1 MSLRILRHLLL
12 PLCAL
17 PALLPLSSQALTI
30 GTGPLN
36 GVYYPT
42 GGAICRVLNAG
53 HALHGDSCTVQSTRG
68 SMANLKALN
77 KGEVQLALVQSD
89 VLHHALHGSGPF
101 SGQGANHEL
110 RSLFRLYQESLTLLA
125 APNSGITT
133 LADIEGKRVYPGNP
147 GTGEQITSKALMAA
161 MGWQPGQFVAYQ
173 LKSNSEPL
181 EGLCDGSLDAAF
193 VVEGH
198 PSLSIGDLINRCKVR
213 LIPIEGEQ
221 VDKLLK
227 HHPYY
232 QRSRIAANLYPG
244 QTSSLNNIG
253 MSAELVTLDSLPDPI
268 VRTVR
273 DTLLARVKQFS
284 RLHPALSKV
293 TPEQLQAQ
301 TELPLHSGMSDQP
314 PEPLSL
320 TPEQLAPEQFTAA
333 PLTSGA
339 EQTAMQASAAEG
351 TAALTDIPSDATAT
365 SSAALATGSAALTTE
380 SAALATESAPLPE
393 AALEVTPELTAP
405 PAEVTTN
412 ASLTPSAS
420 SAAPTIPAVSAA
432 VSAAAATQLQT
443 SAASATVSAAQ
454 GTQPTAS
461 SAAASETP
469 PQEKADM
476 ALSPATSAAAPL
488 QP

>member
-1 MSLRILRHLLL
+1 MSLRILHHLLL

-17 PALLPLSSQALTI
+17 SALLPFGSQALTI

-68 SMANLKALN
+68 SMANLKALD
-77 KGEVQLALVQSD
+77 KGDVQLALVQSD
-89 VLHHALHGSGPF
+89 VLHHALHGTGPF
-101 SGQGANHEL
+101 SGQGTNNEL

-133 LADIEGKRVYPGNP
+133 LADIEGKRVYPGNK
-147 GTGEQITSKALMAA
+147 GAGEQITSQALMAA
-161 MGWQPGQFVAYQ
+161 MGWQPGQFAAYQ
-173 LKSNSEPL
+173 LKSDSEPL

-193 VVEGH
+193 VVAGH
-198 PSLSIGDLINRCKVR
+198 PSLAVGDLISRCKVR

-221 VDKLLK
+221 IDTLLK
-227 HHPYY
+227 QHPYY

-244 QTSSLNNIG
+244 QTTAINNIG
-253 MSAELVTLDSLPDPI
+253 MSAELVALASLPDPI

-301 TELPLHSGMSDQP
+301 TELPLHAGMSDQP
-314 PEPLSL
+314 PAPLSL
-320 TPEQLAPEQFTAA
+320 TPEQLTAEQLTPE
-333 PLTSGA
+333 PLTPAPSTSEAVPTTGPVSAASGA
-339 EQTAMQASAAEG
+339 TA
-351 TAALTDIPSDATAT
+351 PSDATAT
-365 SSAALATGSAALTTE
+365 SSAAV
-380 SAALATESAPLPE
+380 ATEATEVNPLPE
-393 AALEVTPELTAP
+393 EALEVTSELTATP
-405 PAEVTTN
+405 TTEGESM
-412 ASLTPSAS
+412 APSA
-420 SAAPTIPAVSAA
+420 AASTVPSPSAA
-432 VSAAAATQLQT
+432 VSTQWPQSASAATAPQEQ
-443 SAASATVSAAQ
+443 A
-454 GTQPTAS
+454 TQPAS
-461 SAAASETP
+461 SAVADETP
-469 PQEKADM
+469 PQDKADM
-476 ALSPATSAAAPL
+476 SPSPATSAATPQ

>member
-1 MSLRILRHLLL
+1 MSLRILHHLLL

-17 PALLPLSSQALTI
+17 SALLPFGSQALTI

-68 SMANLKALN
+68 SMANLKALD
-77 KGEVQLALVQSD
+77 KGDVQLALVQSD
-89 VLHHALHGSGPF
+89 VLHHALHGTGPF
-101 SGQGANHEL
+101 SGQGANNEL

-133 LADIEGKRVYPGNP
+133 LADIEGKRVYPGNN
-147 GTGEQITSKALMAA
+147 GAGEQITSQALMAA
-161 MGWQPGQFVAYQ
+161 MGWQPGQFAAYQ
-173 LKSNSEPL
+173 LKSDSEPL

-193 VVEGH
+193 VVAGH
-198 PSLSIGDLINRCKVR
+198 PSLAVGDLISRCKVR

-221 VDKLLK
+221 IDRLLK
-227 HHPYY
+227 QHPYY

-244 QTSSLNNIG
+244 QTTAINNIG
-253 MSAELVTLDSLPDPI
+253 MSAELVALASLPDPI

-301 TELPLHSGMSDQP
+301 TELPLHAGMSDQP
-314 PEPLSL
+314 PAPLSL
-320 TPEQLAPEQFTAA
+320 TPEQLTAEQLTPE
-333 PLTSGA
+333 PLTSA
-339 EQTAMQASAAEG
+339 PSASEAVPTTEQVSAANG
-351 TAALTDIPSDATAT
+351 ATAPSDATAT
-365 SSAALATGSAALTTE
+365 SSAAVTTE
-380 SAALATESAPLPE
+380 ATEVNPLPE
-393 AALEVTPELTAP
+393 EALEVTPELTATP
-405 PAEVTTN
+405 TTEGQ
-412 ASLTPSAS
+412 SM
-420 SAAPTIPAVSAA
+420 APSAA
-432 VSAAAATQLQT
+432 VSTVPSPSAAVSTQWPQSASAAT
-443 SAASATVSAAQ
+443 AQ
-454 GTQPTAS
+454 QEQAIQPAS
-461 SAAASETP
+461 SAVTGEISHQDKTDTLP
-469 PQEKADM
+469 
-476 ALSPATSAAAPL
+476 SPATSAATQL

>member
-1 MSLRILRHLLL
+1 MSLRILRHLIL

-147 GTGEQITSKALMAA
+147 GTGEQITSKALMTA

-227 HHPYY
+227 RHPYY

-301 TELPLHSGMSDQP
+301 TELPLHPGMSDQP

-320 TPEQLAPEQFTAA
+320 TPEQLAPEQLTVA

-351 TAALTDIPSDATAT
+351 TAALPDIPSDATAT
-365 SSAALATGSAALTTE
+365 SSAALATESAALTTE
-380 SAALATESAPLPE
+380 SAALATESAPLPQ
-393 AALEVTPELTAP
+393 AALEVTPELTT
-405 PAEVTTN
+405 PATEVVTN
-412 ASLTPSAS
+412 ASLIPPASA
-420 SAAPTIPAVSAA
+420 AAPTAPAASAA
-432 VSAAAATQLQT
+432 VSTQLPQSA
-443 SAASATVSAAQ
+443 SAASAPQ
-454 GTQPTAS
+454 EQEKQPTAS
-461 SAAASETP
+461 GAVASETP
-469 PQEKADM
+469 PQDKTDAP
-476 ALSPATSAAAPL
+476 LSPAPSAATPL

>member
-1 MSLRILRHLLL
+1 MSLRILHHLLL

-17 PALLPLSSQALTI
+17 SALFPFDSQALTI

-68 SMANLKALN
+68 SMANLKALD
-77 KGEVQLALVQSD
+77 KGDVQLALVQSD
-89 VLHHALHGSGPF
+89 VLHHALHGTGPF

-133 LADIEGKRVYPGNP
+133 LADIEGKRVYPGNK
-147 GTGEQITSKALMAA
+147 GAGEQITSQALMAA
-161 MGWQPGQFVAYQ
+161 MGWQPGQFAAYQ
-173 LKSNSEPL
+173 LKSDSEPL
-181 EGLCDGSLDAAF
+181 EGLCDGLLDAAF
-193 VVEGH
+193 VVAGH
-198 PSLSIGDLINRCKVR
+198 PSLAVGDLISRCKVR

-221 VDKLLK
+221 IDTLLK
-227 HHPYY
+227 QHPYY

-244 QTSSLNNIG
+244 QTTAINNIG
-253 MSAELVTLDSLPDPI
+253 MSAELVALASLPDPI

-301 TELPLHSGMSDQP
+301 TELPLHAGMSDQP
-314 PEPLSL
+314 PAPLSL
-320 TPEQLAPEQFTAA
+320 TPEQLTAEQLTPE
-333 PLTSGA
+333 PLTPAPSASEAVPTTGPV
-339 EQTAMQASAAEG
+339 SAANG
-351 TAALTDIPSDATAT
+351 TTAPSDATAT
-365 SSAALATGSAALTTE
+365 SSAAV
-380 SAALATESAPLPE
+380 ATEATEVNPLPE
-393 AALEVTPELTAP
+393 EALEVAPELTATP
-405 PAEVTTN
+405 TTEGERV
-412 ASLTPSAS
+412 
-420 SAAPTIPAVSAA
+420 AP
-432 VSAAAATQLQT
+432 
-443 SAASATVSAAQ
+443 
-454 GTQPTAS
+454 
-461 SAAASETP
+461 SAAASTVPSPSAAASTQLPQSASAATSPQEQAAEPASSAVSGETP
-469 PQEKADM
+469 PQNKTDT
-476 ALSPATSAAAPL
+476 LPSPATSAATQL

>member
-1 MSLRILRHLLL
+1 MSLRILHHLLL

-17 PALLPLSSQALTI
+17 SALLPFGSQALTI

-42 GGAICRVLNAG
+42 GGAICRVLNAN

-68 SMANLKALN
+68 SMANLKALG

-89 VLHHALHGSGPF
+89 VLHHALHGTGPF
-101 SGQGANHEL
+101 SGQGANHQL

-125 APNSGITT
+125 APDSGITT
-133 LADIEGKRVYPGNP
+133 LADIEGKRVYPGNS
-147 GTGEQITSKALMAA
+147 GAGEQITSQALMAA

-193 VVEGH
+193 VVAGH
-198 PSLSIGDLINRCKVR
+198 PSQAVGDLISRCKVR

-221 VDKLLK
+221 IDTLLK
-227 HHPYY
+227 QHPYY

-244 QTSSLNNIG
+244 QTAYINNIG
-253 MSAELVTLDSLPDPI
+253 MSAELVALASLPDPI

-273 DTLLARVKQFS
+273 DTLLARIKQFS

-301 TELPLHSGMSDQP
+301 TELPLHAGMSDQP
-314 PEPLSL
+314 PAPLPL
-320 TPEQLAPEQFTAA
+320 TPEQLTAEQLAPEQLTAEPSTSEAA
-333 PLTSGA
+333 PTA
-339 EQTAMQASAAEG
+339 EQVSAADG
-351 TAALTDIPSDATAT
+351 TATPLEAPSDATAT
-365 SSAALATGSAALTTE
+365 SSAAVATEATTLPEEVLEVIPDPTAPAAEVERAAPSTSSATSTKPSAAISTE
-380 SAALATESAPLPE
+380 LPQSTSAATAATAQQEQATQP
-393 AALEVTPELTAP
+393 
-405 PAEVTTN
+405 
-412 ASLTPSAS
+412 AS
-420 SAAPTIPAVSAA
+420 SAVTGETPQQDKTDTP
-432 VSAAAATQLQT
+432 
-443 SAASATVSAAQ
+443 AASA
-454 GTQPTAS
+454 
-461 SAAASETP
+461 
-469 PQEKADM
+469 
-476 ALSPATSAAAPL
+476 ATPL

>member
-89 VLHHALHGSGPF
+89 VLHHALQGSGPF
-101 SGQGANHEL
+101 SGQGANNEL

-161 MGWQPGQFVAYQ
+161 MGWQSGQFVAYQ

-339 EQTAMQASAAEG
+339 EQTAMQTSAAEG
-351 TAALTDIPSDATAT
+351 TAALPDIPSDATAT

-380 SAALATESAPLPE
+380 SAALATENAPLPE

-405 PAEVTTN
+405 AAEVESG
-412 ASLTPSAS
+412 ASQIPSAS
-420 SAAPTIPAVSAA
+420 AAAPTIPAVSAA
-432 VSAAAATQLQT
+432 VSAAAAAQLQT

-461 SAAASETP
+461 SAVTSETP

-476 ALSPATSAAAPL
+476 ALSPASSAAAPL

>member
-1 MSLRILRHLLL
+1 MSLRILHHLLL

-17 PALLPLSSQALTI
+17 SALLPFGSQALTI

-68 SMANLKALN
+68 SMANLKALG

-89 VLHHALHGSGPF
+89 VLHHALHGTGPF
-101 SGQGANHEL
+101 SGQGTNNEL

-133 LADIEGKRVYPGNP
+133 LADIEGKRVYPGNN
-147 GTGEQITSKALMAA
+147 GAGEQITSQALMAA
-161 MGWQPGQFVAYQ
+161 MGWQPGQFAAYQ
-173 LKSNSEPL
+173 LKSDSEPL

-193 VVEGH
+193 VVAGH
-198 PSLSIGDLINRCKVR
+198 PSLAVGDLISRCKVR

-221 VDKLLK
+221 IDRLLK
-227 HHPYY
+227 QHPYY

-244 QTSSLNNIG
+244 QTTAINNIG
-253 MSAELVTLDSLPDPI
+253 MSAELVALASLPDPI

-301 TELPLHSGMSDQP
+301 TELPLHAGMSDQP
-314 PEPLSL
+314 PAPLSL
-320 TPEQLAPEQFTAA
+320 TPEQLTAEQLTPEPLTPAPSASEAVPTTEQVSAANGMTA
-333 PLTSGA
+333 PLEA
-339 EQTAMQASAAEG
+339 
-351 TAALTDIPSDATAT
+351 PSDATAT
-365 SSAALATGSAALTTE
+365 SSAAVTTE
-380 SAALATESAPLPE
+380 ATEVNPLPE
-393 AALEVTPELTAP
+393 EALEVATELTAP
-405 PAEVTTN
+405 TTEGESV
-412 ASLTPSAS
+412 APSA
-420 SAAPTIPAVSAA
+420 AASTAPAPSAA
-432 VSAAAATQLQT
+432 VSTQLQQSASAATSLQEQAIQPASSAVSGEPPPQNKTDTLPSPST
-443 SAASATVSAAQ
+443 SAAT
-454 GTQPTAS
+454 
-461 SAAASETP
+461 
-469 PQEKADM
+469 
-476 ALSPATSAAAPL
+476 PL

>member
-1 MSLRILRHLLL
+1 MSLRILHHLLL

-17 PALLPLSSQALTI
+17 SALLPFGSQALTI

-68 SMANLKALN
+68 SMANLKALD
-77 KGEVQLALVQSD
+77 KGDVQLALVQSD
-89 VLHHALHGSGPF
+89 VLHHALHGTGPF
-101 SGQGANHEL
+101 SGQGANNEL

-133 LADIEGKRVYPGNP
+133 LADIEGKRVYPGNN
-147 GTGEQITSKALMAA
+147 GAGEQITSQALMAA
-161 MGWQPGQFVAYQ
+161 MGWQPGQFAAYQ
-173 LKSNSEPL
+173 LKSDSEPL

-193 VVEGH
+193 VVAGH
-198 PSLSIGDLINRCKVR
+198 PSLAVGDLISRCKVR

-221 VDKLLK
+221 IDRLLK
-227 HHPYY
+227 QHPYY

-244 QTSSLNNIG
+244 QTTAINNIG
-253 MSAELVTLDSLPDPI
+253 MSAELVALASLPDPI

-301 TELPLHSGMSDQP
+301 TELPLHAGMSDQP
-314 PEPLSL
+314 PAPLPL
-320 TPEQLAPEQFTAA
+320 TPEQLTAEQLAPEQLAPEPSTSEAA
-333 PLTSGA
+333 PTA
-339 EQTAMQASAAEG
+339 EQVSAADG
-351 TAALTDIPSDATAT
+351 ATAPSDATAT
-365 SSAALATGSAALTTE
+365 SSAAV
-380 SAALATESAPLPE
+380 ATEATEVNSLPE
-393 AALEVTPELTAP
+393 EALEVTSELTATP
-405 PAEVTTN
+405 TTEGESM
-412 ASLTPSAS
+412 APSA
-420 SAAPTIPAVSAA
+420 AASTVPSPSAA
-432 VSAAAATQLQT
+432 VSTQWPQSASAATAPQEQE
-443 SAASATVSAAQ
+443 
-454 GTQPTAS
+454 TQPAS
-461 SAAASETP
+461 SAVAGETP
-469 PQEKADM
+469 PQ
-476 ALSPATSAAAPL
+476 

>member
-101 SGQGANHEL
+101 SGQGANNEL

-320 TPEQLAPEQFTAA
+320 TPEQLAPEQLTAA

-351 TAALTDIPSDATAT
+351 TAALPDIPSDATAT
-365 SSAALATGSAALTTE
+365 SSAALATS

-393 AALEVTPELTAP
+393 AALEVTPELTAQP
-405 PAEVTTN
+405 VEVTTN
-412 ASLTPSAS
+412 ASLIPSAS
-420 SAAPTIPAVSAA
+420 AAAPTVPAVSAA
-432 VSAAAATQLQT
+432 VSAAVSTQLQT

-461 SAAASETP
+461 SAVTSETP
-469 PQEKADM
+469 PQDKAD
-476 ALSPATSAAAPL
+476 ATLSPATSAAAPL